1 MTSGDIE
8 AVLTFTR
15 HAGGMT
21 EVVVT
26 IPAVPPFL
34 EPARVLESVVSELEV
49 LASDTPLGLRGDLI
63 ELHGA
68 LLIFGLG
75 GVVGLL
81 PSVGL
86 GLSTRRMLEFRVVRA
101 ARRLAQQA
109 SNEPNQDTAAS
120 VLAIAG
126 NRIEDLIH
134 LIDPE
139 LRSAVA

>member
-1 MTSGDIE
+1 MNEVSVTTSPKI
-8 AVLTFTR
+8 
-15 HAGGMT
+15 
-21 EVVVT
+21 
-26 IPAVPPFL
+26 

-49 LASDTPLGLRGDLI
+49 LAADTPLGMRGDLI

-75 GVVGLL
+75 GVASLL

-86 GLSTRRMLEFRVVRA
+86 GLSVRRMLEFRVVRA
-101 ARRLAQQA
+101 ARRLAEHA
-109 SNEPNQDTAAS
+109 GDSSSHDTAAS
-120 VLAIAG
+120 VLALAG